1 MQILF
6 LTAVGMVYFAYTCLA
21 FGQINKEGLAFFV
34 YSMVV
39 GFFYS
44 LLWYW
49 SARLVTDKNDY
60 FLFVLIWD
68 FVYIGVFYLT
78 PIIMFGVK
86 LDVWGMVGLLCMI
99 CGLLVMKAGHM

>member
-1 MQILF
+1 MQVIF
-6 LTAVGMVYFAYTCLA
+6 LSAVALVYFLYTCLA
-21 FGQINKEGLAFFV
+21 FGQFNKDEFSFFV
-34 YSMVV
+34 YSMVI
-39 GFFYS
+39 GLFYS

-60 FLFVLIWD
+60 FLFVLVWD

-86 LDVWGMVGLLCMI
+86 LDVWGMVGLACMVG
-99 CGLLVMKAGHM
+99 GLLVMKAGHM